1 MAGAAIIL
9 IVNAPPGLLSPGD
22 RTTGA
27 GPTALAFIG
36 IYAVGTCVFIPK
48 PALSAVAG
56 ILFGLP
62 VGLLVAVL
70 GNTAGAL
77 LGYVAARLLGSDALH
92 LLSARSRHVETL
104 RARLTRRP
112 FISMLWMRITPGMPF
127 AAVSVAAGSSRLPVL
142 PFAVATALGTLP
154 ATGACVAMGTVATS
168 LSSPVVWGPFA
179 AAVVVFGVFLL
190 IRRKGRSQSCPTS
203 SSSSSTSARS
213 AAPTATSPPSARPPA
228 APSDG
233 SPPP

>member
-1 MAGAAIIL
+1 MAGVRLGLLAVGMAGAAFML
-9 IVNAPPGLLSPGD
+9 ISTAPDGLLSPGA

-36 IYAVGTCVFIPK
+36 VYALGTCVFIPK

-62 VGLLVAVL
+62 VGLFVAVV

-92 LLSARSRHVETL
+92 LLSARSRRVEAL
-104 RARLTRRP
+104 RARLVRRP
-112 FISMLWMRITPGMPF
+112 FVSMLWMRVTPGMPF

-154 ATGACVAMGTVATS
+154 ATGACVAMGTAAAS
-168 LSSPVVWGPFA
+168 LSSPVIWGPFGA
-179 AAVVVFGVFLL
+179 AAAAFGAVFLV
-190 IRRKGRSQSCPTS
+190 RRKRRGQIGPTAS
-203 SSSSSTSARS
+203 SS
-213 AAPTATSPPSARPPA
+213 
-228 APSDG
+228 
-233 SPPP
+233 